1 MTNVTGEEEEK
12 KAMFVIQIGVGQKN
26 RTSLRLGVSSGIQ
39 FPHSWHT
46 KSPSSSLSK
55 FILSWLQCAHV

>member
-1 MTNVTGEEEEK
+1 MTMVTGEGK
-12 KAMFVIQIGVGQKN
+12 KEQVMWVVQIGMRRKI
-26 RTSLRLGVSSGIQ
+26 RTSLIVGVSSGIQ
-39 FPHSWHT
+39 CPHSWHT